1 MPGEGFRNRC
11 WRRQLGGAPERE
23 QPGRPGRSGCRFRQG
38 FEGEVPLARAGCG
51 RRLKIS
57 RIAGGRRVCARM
69 AALGIFPGQEVE
81 LVCAADRARCLV
93 RLNGSTV
100 SLGDGA
106 AEKIVVTAA

>member
-11 WRRQLGGAPERE
+11 CQRRQSGGPES
-23 QPGRPGRSGCRFRQG
+23 GRGFRLGCRWRQG
-38 FEGEVPLARAGCG
+38 FEGELPLARAGCG

-69 AALGIFPGQEVE
+69 ASMGIFPGQEVE
-81 LVCAADRARCLV
+81 LVCAADSSRCLV

-106 AEKIVVTAA
+106 AENIVVTAA